1 MARSFILIHIVSQTS
16 VNAAVDKSTDD
27 EIKAGIKIE
36 IRYSII
42 RLAISI
48 FQAENRKSEADT
60 RSTPTPTSICETGI
74 GYHWHPYA
82 RKGTVGGEDY
92 GVGREGAGVGDAEGK
107 GCEDAF
113 VDEGED
119 VEVWGVVEMG

>member
-1 MARSFILIHIVSQTS
+1 MARSIILIHIVSQTS

-27 EIKAGIKIE
+27 EIKAGINIE
-36 IRYSII
+36 IKYSIF

-60 RSTPTPTSICETGI
+60 RSTPTPTSIC
-74 GYHWHPYA
+74 
-82 RKGTVGGEDY
+82 TVGGEDY

-107 GCEDAF
+107 GKGCEHAF
-113 VDEGED
+113 VDEGGD
-119 VEVWGVVEMG
+119 GEVWGVVEMG